1 MKKIYQYKCTLLS
14 DVILTSMANTQG
26 YKESLNYISGAKWMG
41 ILAQKFYK
49 ENDIQ
54 KTLDLFHNGTVH
66 FSDATP
72 MIGDA
77 QTLKV
82 PYAWFYEKGENLS
95 KPIYLHHYL
104 NPNETEKQLKQAR
117 NGFFS
122 AEMKTFAMLDQDFSI
137 KSSYDANTRKSKD
150 SEMYGYFSLKKGTTW
165 SFCVEDDNGQYSEM
179 IKAQFVGNHR
189 IGKSKSAEYGWIEI
203 SFLGEKQEKNPEIY
217 ETELILYAQS
227 NLCFY
232 DDFGKCTAQPTVEQL
247 VGTKNAKIVWEKSQI
262 RARNYQ
268 TWNGKRNN
276 RDADR
281 LIIESGSVFFVTL
294 GAPTS
299 ADFIQKGI
307 GSHRNEGFGKVL
319 VNPDFLT
326 SKDGKLNFSLQ
337 KTHLKHLSS
346 YAYMGG
352 VEDDNLWLCLENRH
366 KINDFESFIDKK
378 VNEFVKDYKTIFQG
392 VTKSQWGAVRDFA
405 KFATR
410 VEDFEKLIFSREIGF
425 LYRGKSESVWRKN
438 GRREKLEQ
446 YLEKYFKEEQLN
458 GNGLVPTA
466 EYFPFVVKLSNQMPK
481 S

>member
-1 MKKIYQYKCTLLS
+1 MDNPQNMKKIYQYKCTLLS

-41 ILAQKFYK
+41 VLAQKFYN

-72 MIGDA
+72 MIGNT

-82 PYAWFYEKGENLS
+82 PYAWFHVKGKNLS
-95 KPIYLHHYL
+95 DNIYLHHYL
-104 NPNETEKQLKQAR
+104 NGEGAEKQLKQAR

-122 AEMKTFAMLDQDFSI
+122 TETNEFTTLDQDFSI
-137 KSSYDANTRKSKD
+137 KSSYDATTRKSKD
-150 SEMYGYFSLKKGTTW
+150 AEMYGYFSLKKGTVWT
-165 SFCVEDDNGQYSEM
+165 FCVEDEKGQYAEM

-203 SFLGEKQEKNPEIY
+203 EFLGEKQQMRSQIY
-217 ETELILYAQS
+217 EKEVILYAQS

-247 VGTKNAKIVWEKSQI
+247 VGTKNATIVWAKSQI
-262 RARNYQ
+262 RSRNYQ

-281 LIIESGSVFFVTL
+281 LIIESGSVFFVQLDLNT
-294 GAPTS
+294 TIT
-299 ADFIQKGI
+299 ADFIQNGL

-319 VNPDFLT
+319 INPSFLT
-326 SKDGKLNFSLQ
+326 SNSEKLDLSLQ
-337 KTHLKHLSS
+337 KIDLKHQRS

-352 VEDDNLWLCLENRH
+352 KEDDLIWSCLENRQ
-366 KINDFESFIDKK
+366 KTNDFDSIIDKK
-378 VNEFVKDYKTIFQG
+378 INEFVKNHKKVFDGIS
-392 VTKSQWGAVRDFA
+392 KSQWGALRNYA
-405 KFATR
+405 KFSDR
-410 VEDFEKLIFSREIGF
+410 MEHFEKLIFDKNIGF
-425 LYRGKSESVWRKN
+425 LYHGKSESDWRKN
-438 GRREKLEQ
+438 GRREKLKEHLNTLPPDE
-446 YLEKYFKEEQLN
+446 YL
-458 GNGLVPTA
+458 
-466 EYFPFVVKLSNQMPK
+466 PFVVKLSNQMAK

>member
-41 ILAQKFYK
+41 VLAQKFYK

-104 NPNETEKQLKQAR
+104 NPNHTDKQLKQAR

-122 AEMKTFAMLDQDFSI
+122 TEKKTFTTLDQDFSI

-150 SEMYGYFSLKKGTTW
+150 AEMYGYFSLKKGTTW
-165 SFCVEDDNGQYSEM
+165 SFCVEDKNGQYAEM

-203 SFLGEKQEKNPEIY
+203 EFLGEKQEIAPQVY
-217 ETELILYAQS
+217 EKEVILYAQS

-232 DDFGKCTAQPTVEQL
+232 DDFGKCTAQPTAEQL
-247 VGTKNAKIVWEKSQI
+247 VGMKNAEIIWAKSQI

-281 LIIESGSVFFVTL
+281 LIIESGSVFFVALKT
-294 GAPTS
+294 PVT
-299 ADFIQKGI
+299 ADFIQNGV
-307 GSHRNEGFGKVL
+307 GSHRNEGFGKML
-319 VNPDFLT
+319 INPDFLI
-326 SKDGKLNFSLQ
+326 SKDETLDLALTAEKKEVQ
-337 KTHLKHLSS
+337 YKRS
-346 YAYMGG
+346 YAYIGG
-352 VEDDNLWLCLENRH
+352 REDDAIWACLENRQ
-366 KINDFESFIDKK
+366 KTNDFDSIIDKK
-378 VNEFVKDYKTIFQG
+378 INEFIKNYKTIFQG
-392 VTKSQWGAVRDFA
+392 ISKSQWGALRNYAKYSDKRDH
-405 KFATR
+405 
-410 VEDFEKLIFSREIGF
+410 FEKLIFDETIGF
-425 LYRGKSESVWRKN
+425 LYHGKSESDWRKN
-438 GRREKLEQ
+438 GRREKLNQ
-446 YLEKYFKEEQLN
+446 YLNTL
-458 GNGLVPTA
+458 PDD
-466 EYFPFVVKLSNQMPK
+466 EYLPFVVKLSNQMAK